1 MNADGANSGNVGGT
15 VADRRA
21 GGPGKTTARGTQVRA
36 WPQRAGTSAVGADML
51 TRHQIADA
59 FGTQLVATGSSGRRG
74 WADRMPPAARMI
86 GRMWTCA

>member
-1 MNADGANSGNVGGT
+1 MARIPAASAALVLIAEQAG
-15 VADRRA
+15 RA
-21 GGPGKTTARGTQVRA
+21 RMTARDMQVRA

-86 GRMWTCA
+86 DRMWTCA